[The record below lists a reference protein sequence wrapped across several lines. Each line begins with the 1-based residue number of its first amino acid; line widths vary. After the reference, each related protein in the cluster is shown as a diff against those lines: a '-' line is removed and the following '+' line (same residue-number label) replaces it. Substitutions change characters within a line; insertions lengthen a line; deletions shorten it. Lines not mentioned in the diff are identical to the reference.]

1 MAIRRCLKTFCT
13 CPRRVVATSCEDSYE
28 SNFDCWSLSHIFWG
42 AVYSIPL
49 FLWDKDLYSFLIALG
64 CAVLYEF
71 VENSEFGVW
80 VAAQFCRTENYR
92 GDNFWNSMCD
102 ILCCMVGFLIVFGIR
117 EYTTLAS
124 LGSHSSLGSH
134 NRHLATVGSLSGSL
148 FDWRDL
154 GAVSDVYTQNSC
166 NSCWAI
172 TAAEHL
178 DAWNYR
184 LTGNFGI
191 SAQQLMD
198 CTPATLGCTG
208 GLMDHVFAWGG
219 PWNVHAPNLSVS
231 HQEVC
236 IPDVSGLH
244 VEEFVAL
251 EMDVET
257 NVEEYLAKAVQEFG
271 PVPVAIDSSGTKF
284 RQYKSGVL
292 RSEDCNKEPNHAVLV
307 VGFTPRYWIVKNSWG
322 VDWGK
327 DGYGYVERGKNV
339 CGIGSYASWVTKVKY
354 I

>member
-1 MAIRRCLKTFCT
+1 MAICDWIHNRE
-13 CPRRVVATSCEDSYE
+13 CPRRVRAKSCEDS
-28 SNFDCWSLSHIFWG
+28 SNSLFDCWSLAHIAWG
-42 AVYSIPL
+42 AVYSLPL
-49 FLWDKDLYSFLIALG
+49 FLWDEDVSSFFIALG
-64 CAVLYEF
+64 CAVLYEL
-71 VENSEFGVW
+71 VENTDCGIWIASKICC
-80 VAAQFCRTENYR
+80 AENYR

-117 EYTTLAS
+117 AS
-124 LGSHSSLGSH
+124 LGSPLGSPLGSH
-134 NRHLATVGSLSGSL
+134 NRHLATVGSLGSAT

-219 PWNVHAPNLSVS
+219 PWNVHAPNLSVT
-231 HQEVC
+231 HREVC
-236 IPDVSGLH
+236 LPDVSGLH

-257 NVEEYLAKAVQEFG
+257 NVEEYLASAVEEFG

-284 RQYKSGVL
+284 RRYKSGVL

-307 VGFTPRYWIVKNSWG
+307 VGFTPQYWIVKNSWG

-327 DGYGYVERGKNV
+327 DGYGYVERGKNA
-339 CGIGSYASWVTKVKY
+339 CGIGSYASWVTKVN
-354 I
+354 II

>member
-1 MAIRRCLKTFCT
+1 M
-13 CPRRVVATSCEDSYE
+13 VATSCEDSYE